1 VELSGTSIIGSRRGE
16 AGAAI
21 FNAVEPR
28 TGQPLPPAF
37 VSASSDEI
45 EAAVAVAHEA
55 FVRYGHLPGRD
66 KAAFLLS
73 IAQGIESVA
82 EELID
87 RAGKETALPKA
98 RLQTETARTC
108 GQLRLF
114 AGLVEEGSWVNARID
129 NSDPD
134 RKPIPKPGLRSMLR
148 PLGPVVVFAPSN
160 FPLAF
165 SVAGGDTASA
175 LAAGN
180 PVIVKAHGAHPG
192 TSEIVGI
199 VIQERA
205 RQCGMPEGVFSLL
218 FGPGAEVGTALVKH
232 PLVKAVGFTGSR
244 AGGRALMDLAAARP
258 EPIPVYTEMSSTN
271 PVFILPGALR
281 RNAGAIATG
290 LYASFTLGAGQF
302 CTKPG
307 MVFVP
312 QDSSADDF
320 VNRLRTSVQESEPFT
335 LLTASIHSTYC
346 KETAQRK
353 TVPGVRVLA
362 EKPVPGGPQFNVGAA
377 LFETNASSFLHDP
390 ALASEI
396 FGPSTLLVR
405 EASRDQLLQIARNM
419 EGHLTATIH
428 GTEDDL
434 REFSDLIAILED
446 KVGRIIFNGFPTG
459 VEVSHA
465 IVHGGPYPATSDGR
479 STSVGS
485 HAIFRFTRLLC
496 YQNFPESAL
505 PPELKDE
512 NPLGIWRMVDGEMT
526 RSPIGQPLEAG
537 VR

>member
-1 VELSGTSIIGSRRGE
+1 
-16 AGAAI
+16 
-21 FNAVEPR
+21 
-28 TGQPLPPAF
+28 
-37 VSASSDEI
+37 
-45 EAAVAVAHEA
+45 
-55 FVRYGHLPGRD
+55 
-66 KAAFLLS
+66 
-73 IAQGIESVA
+73 
-82 EELID
+82 
-87 RAGKETALPKA
+87 
-98 RLQTETARTC
+98 
-108 GQLRLF
+108 
-114 AGLVEEGSWVNARID
+114 
-129 NSDPD
+129 
-134 RKPIPKPGLRSMLR
+134 M
-148 PLGPVVVFAPSN
+148 
-160 FPLAF
+160 
-165 SVAGGDTASA
+165 
-175 LAAGN
+175 
-180 PVIVKAHGAHPG
+180 
-192 TSEIVGI
+192 
-199 VIQERA
+199 
-205 RQCGMPEGVFSLL
+205 
-218 FGPGAEVGTALVKH
+218 
-232 PLVKAVGFTGSR
+232 
-244 AGGRALMDLAAARP
+244 
-258 EPIPVYTEMSSTN
+258 
-271 PVFILPGALR
+271 
-281 RNAGAIATG
+281 
-290 LYASFTLGAGQF
+290 
-302 CTKPG
+302 
-307 MVFVP
+307 
-312 QDSSADDF
+312 
-320 VNRLRTSVQESEPFT
+320 
-335 LLTASIHSTYC
+335 
-346 KETAQRK
+346 
-353 TVPGVRVLA
+353 
-362 EKPVPGGPQFNVGAA
+362 GAA

>member
-1 VELSGTSIIGSRRGE
+1 MELSGRSIIGSHRGKA
-16 AGAAI
+16 AGAT
-21 FNAVEPR
+21 FNAMEPR
-28 TGQPLPPAF
+28 TGQKLPPVF
-37 VSASSDEI
+37 VSASPDEI
-45 EAAVAVAHEA
+45 ETAVALAHEA
-55 FVRYGHLPGRD
+55 FASYGRLPGRD
-66 KAAFLLS
+66 KAAFLRS

-82 EELID
+82 DELIE
-87 RAGKETALPKA
+87 RAGRETALPKP

-114 AGLVEEGSWVNARID
+114 ARLIEEGSWVNARID
-129 NSDPD
+129 NPDPD

-165 SVAGGDTASA
+165 SVAGGDSASA

-192 TSEIVGI
+192 TSEIVGL
-199 VIQERA
+199 VIQESA

-218 FGPGAEVGTALVKH
+218 FGPGAEVGTSLVKH
-232 PLVKAVGFTGSR
+232 SKVKAVGFTGSR
-244 AGGRALMDLAAARP
+244 TGGRALMDLAAARP

-271 PVFILPGALR
+271 PVFILPGALKK
-281 RNAGAIATG
+281 NADAIAAG

-307 MVFVP
+307 MVFLP
-312 QDSSADDF
+312 QNSSADDF
-320 VNRLRTSVQESEPFT
+320 VNRLRTSVQESEAFT
-335 LLTASIHSTYC
+335 LLTSTIHSSYC
-346 KETAQRK
+346 KETAERK
-353 TVPGVRVLA
+353 TINGVRVLA
-362 EKPVPGGPQFNVGAA
+362 EKTIPAGLQFNVGAA
-377 LFETNASSFLHDP
+377 LFETNASSFLNDP
-390 ALASEI
+390 GLASEI

-405 EASRDQLLQIARNM
+405 DGNHDHLLQIARTM

-434 REFSDLIAILED
+434 REFSDLVAALED

-479 STSVGS
+479 STSVGTN
-485 HAIFRFTRLLC
+485 AIFRLARLIC

-512 NPLGIWRMVDGEMT
+512 NPLRIWRMVDGEMT
-526 RSPIGQPLEAG
+526 RAAIGQPLEAG